1 MKHLLFILLF
11 LVAGCRTTKH
21 TTKDTLH
28 QSIKT
33 EMIEKDST
41 QLTAIAFRQKD
52 MSLLTIADDFEAE
65 GDCLIIATPQG
76 HRIIGAKRIRSHRQT
91 QQAHQAETTKQ
102 ATTKIHTQAVS
113 HEEDSKVKAI
123 HREMHKVQET
133 SLPWYVWIML
143 IVLASGWCWWM
154 YRKL

>member
-11 LVAGCRTTKH
+11 LVVGCRTTKH

-65 GDCLIIATPQG
+65 GDCLIISTPQG
-76 HRIIGAKRIRSHRQT
+76 HRIIGAKRIKSHRQT

-102 ATTKIHTQAVS
+102 EATETHTQDLTQRQSA
-113 HEEDSKVKAI
+113 KTKAI

-133 SLPWYVWIML
+133 ALPWYVWIML
-143 IVLASGWCWWM
+143 IALVSGWCWWV
-154 YRKL
+154 YRK